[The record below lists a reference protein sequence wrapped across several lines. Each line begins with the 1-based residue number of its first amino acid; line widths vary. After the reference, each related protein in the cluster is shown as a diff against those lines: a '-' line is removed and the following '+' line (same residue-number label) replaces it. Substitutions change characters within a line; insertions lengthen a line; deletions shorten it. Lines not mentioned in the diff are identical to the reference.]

1 MATSMKEID
10 SYKSNALRGVMDRE
24 IRILGSPADYG
35 PSLHGSELSEM
46 QLCER
51 YSFSRMIGRSP
62 SMRRI
67 FQIIERVARTN
78 ASVLISGRTGT
89 GKELVARAIH
99 SNSSRAS
106 RPFVDINCGALP
118 ELLVESELFG
128 HQRGAFTGATESK
141 KGLIE
146 TAHGG
151 TLFLDE

>member
-24 IRILGSPADYG
+24 ERLLGSPADYG
-35 PSLHGSELSEM
+35 PSTTVQRSELSEM

-51 YSFSRMIGRSP
+51 HSFSRMIGRSP

-89 GKELVARAIH
+89 GKELVARA
-99 SNSSRAS
+99 
-106 RPFVDINCGALP
+106 
-118 ELLVESELFG
+118 
-128 HQRGAFTGATESK
+128 
-141 KGLIE
+141 
-146 TAHGG
+146 
-151 TLFLDE
+151 